1 MIKYIASVVFSI
13 FSIAS
18 YSQVKISQDDFIG
31 SWKFIELQ
39 DENGIKH
46 TEIPMYFQGQK
57 TVEVVNRNDY
67 TFFKNGDYKSS
78 NKYSVRTGKWLY
90 NETDNTIAL
99 SLRIPENDK
108 YFKYLLEEK
117 IIKKQ
122 ADGNYYQ
129 KPIFLRI
136 NSHIK
141 NEMIIADNHPYVL
154 IYKRL

>member
-1 MIKYIASVVFSI
+1 MIKYIASVMFSI

-57 TVEVVNRNDY
+57 TVEVINRDDY
-67 TFFKNGDYKSS
+67 TFFKNADYKSS
-78 NKYSVRTGKWLY
+78 NKYSVGTGKWVY
-90 NETDNTIAL
+90 NENDNTIAL
-99 SLRIPENDK
+99 SLRIAENDK
-108 YFKYLLEEK
+108 YFKHLLQEK
-117 IIKKQ
+117 IIKKHS
-122 ADGNYYQ
+122 DGNYYQ

-136 NSHIK
+136 NSSTK
-141 NEMIIADNHPYVL
+141 NNMIIADNHPYVL

>member
-1 MIKYIASVVFSI
+1 MKFTYLILLYIISCTL
-13 FSIAS
+13 
-18 YSQVKISQDDFIG
+18 YSQNKISQDDFIG

-39 DENGIKH
+39 DEKGIKH

-57 TVEVVNRNDY
+57 TVEVINRDDY

-78 NKYSVRTGKWLY
+78 NKYSVRTGKWVY
-90 NETDNTIAL
+90 NETDNTISL

-108 YFKYLLEEK
+108 YFKHLLESQV
-117 IIKKQ
+117 IKKQ

-129 KPIFLRI
+129 KPVFIRI
-136 NSHIK
+136 NSHTK

>member
-1 MIKYIASVVFSI
+1 MIKYIASVMFSI

-31 SWKFIELQ
+31 SWKFIQLQ

-57 TVEVVNRNDY
+57 TVEVINRDDY

-78 NKYSVRTGKWLY
+78 NKYSVGTGKWVY
-90 NETDNTIAL
+90 NESDNTIAL

-108 YFKYLLEEK
+108 YFKHLLESK
-117 IIKKQ
+117 VIKKQ

-129 KPIFLRI
+129 KPIFIRI
-136 NSHIK
+136 NSHTK

-154 IYKRL
+154 IYRKL

>member
-1 MIKYIASVVFSI
+1 MKFIYLILLYITTFTI
-13 FSIAS
+13 
-18 YSQVKISQDDFIG
+18 YSQNKTSQDDFIG

-57 TVEVVNRNDY
+57 TVEVINRNDY
-67 TFFKNGDYKSS
+67 TFFKNGDYRSS
-78 NKYSVRTGKWLY
+78 NKYSVGTGKWVY
-90 NETDNTIAL
+90 NETENTIAL

-108 YFKYLLEEK
+108 YFKYLLDEK
-117 IIKKQ
+117 IIKKY

-129 KPIFLRI
+129 RPIFLRI
-136 NSHIK
+136 NSLTK
-141 NEMIIADNHPYVL
+141 NDMIITDNHPYVL

>member
-1 MIKYIASVVFSI
+1 MRFTYLILLHILSFNTYC
-13 FSIAS
+13 
-18 YSQVKISQDDFIG
+18 QNKILQDDFIG

-57 TVEVVNRNDY
+57 TVEVINRDDY
-67 TFFKNGDYKSS
+67 IFFKNVDYRSS
-78 NKYSVRTGKWLY
+78 NKYSVGTGKWVY
-90 NETDNTIAL
+90 NETENTIAL

-108 YFKYLLEEK
+108 YFKYLLESK
-117 IIKKQ
+117 VIKKQ

-129 KPIFLRI
+129 KPVFIRI
-136 NSHIK
+136 NSHTK
-141 NEMIIADNHPYVL
+141 NEMIIADNHSYVL

>member
-1 MIKYIASVVFSI
+1 MIKYIASVMFSI

-18 YSQVKISQDDFIG
+18 YSQSQDDFIG

-57 TVEVVNRNDY
+57 TVEVINRDDY

-78 NKYSVRTGKWLY
+78 NKYSVGSGKWTY
-90 NETDNTIAL
+90 NEKDNTIAL
-99 SLRIPENDK
+99 LLRIPENDK
-108 YFKYLLEEK
+108 YFKHLLESK
-117 IIKKQ
+117 VIKKQ

-136 NSHIK
+136 NNYSK
-141 NEMIIADNHPYVL
+141 DQMIIADNHPYVF

>member
-1 MIKYIASVVFSI
+1 MKITYLILLYITSFTI
-13 FSIAS
+13 
-18 YSQVKISQDDFIG
+18 YSQNKISQDDFIG

-57 TVEVVNRNDY
+57 TLEIVNRNDY

-78 NKYSVRTGKWLY
+78 NKYSIGFGKWTY
-90 NETDNTIAL
+90 NEKDNTIAL

-108 YFKYLLEEK
+108 YFKHLLESK
-117 IIKKQ
+117 VIKKQ

-129 KPIFLRI
+129 QPIFIKI
-136 NSHIK
+136 NSHTK

-154 IYKRL
+154 IYKRF